1 MKAKG
6 SYNPVTQSAA
16 GEYSVGKEDYAE
28 QRKNTAV
35 GGGIVILILLVIAGI
50 VFFFWREITGAIGNV
65 GKSVT
70 DNIPKLPDLSGV
82 APLPDLSGVVP
93 NAVNT
98 VTSGVEAVSSMT
110 KEQYD
115 QMLKTLGSG
124 QLAVTKVIE
133 STTTPNP
140 TTVRLNLDE
149 SFNELPDIQKV
160 LINLGEGI
168 GQLVGVDIIQAG
180 YNMRGAIGS
189 ASQVVPS
196 NASQNVGTEYD
207 NYIGA

>member
-6 SYNPVTQSAA
+6 SYNPVTQSAS
-16 GEYSVGKEDYAE
+16 GEYNVGREDYE
-28 QRKNTAV
+28 ESRKNTAV

-50 VFFFWREITGAIGNV
+50 VFFFWKEITGAIGNV

-70 DNIPKLPDLSGV
+70 DNIPK
-82 APLPDLSGVVP
+82 LPDLSGVVP

-149 SFNELPDIQKV
+149 SFNELPDMQKM

-189 ASQVVPS
+189 ASQVAPS
-196 NASQNVGTEYD
+196 NGSQNVGTEYD